1 MDQPLEDVRV
11 LDLTHHLAGPFCT
24 KLLADYGADV
34 IKVERPDGGDPARR
48 MAPFHHDEP
57 HSEKSGMFLFL
68 NANKRSITLD
78 LKTPSGRSILE
89 ELVKSV
95 DIMVENFS
103 PRVLPGLGLNFERLQ
118 EINPGLVMTSIS
130 NFGQTG
136 PYRDYRATDL
146 VEYGM
151 GGPMYVTGLAEREPV
166 RIADGVTQLQA
177 GVGATAATLIAFYD
191 SELSGE
197 GQHVDLSIMEPQLGS
212 IDRRTLTFLSYQ
224 YTGEVSRRLSL
235 PAQWKMASG
244 TRQCKDGFADISADA
259 PSDFSRVTQMIG
271 RPELMDDPRFATTEA
286 RMQDDSVEAFDA
298 IYTPWMMEHTKQE
311 VMDTSQA
318 LGLLSGAINT
328 SEDLYYNPHF
338 RYRGLWTEAEH
349 PEVGRVEAPSKTFIL
364 NESPWSLRRPAPTLG
379 QHNREVL
386 GGELGYSKR
395 EMSRMRQMG
404 VI

>member
-1 MDQPLEDVRV
+1 MDQPLDDVRV

-24 KLLADYGADV
+24 KYLADYGADV
-34 IKVERPDGGDPARR
+34 IKVERPDGGDPART

-57 HSEKSGMFLFL
+57 HLEKSGMFLFL
-68 NANKRSITLD
+68 NANKRSVTLD
-78 LKTPSGRSILE
+78 LKNTLGRRILE
-89 ELVKSV
+89 ELVRSV
-95 DIMVENFS
+95 DILVESFS
-103 PRVLPGLGLNFERLQ
+103 PRVMPGLGLDFDRLL
-118 EINPGLVMTSIS
+118 EINPGLVVTSIS

-146 VEYGM
+146 IEYGM
-151 GGPMYVTGLAEREPV
+151 GGPMYVTGLADREPV
-166 RIADGVTQLQA
+166 RIAEGITQFQA
-177 GVGATAATLIAFYD
+177 GVSATAATLIAFYE

-197 GQHVDLSIMEPQLGS
+197 GQHIDISIMEPQLGS

-244 TRQCKDGFADISADA
+244 TRRSSDGFVDISADG
-259 PSDFSRVTQMIG
+259 PSDFSRVAQMIG
-271 RPELMDDPRFATTEA
+271 MPELLEDPRFATTEA
-286 RMQDDSVEAFDA
+286 RIQDDSVAAFDA
-298 IYTPWMMEHTKQE
+298 IFTPWMLDHTKQE
-311 VMDTSQA
+311 IMDVSQG
-318 LGLLSGAINT
+318 LGFIASAINT

-349 PEVGRVEAPSKTFIL
+349 PEVGRVEAPSKTLIL

-386 GGELGYSKR
+386 GGELGYSNR